1 MVHPPRGNA
10 ARWFHRAAA
19 RRRAGGDMKTH
30 DGGGAPARAA
40 RRRRT
45 ATQIAEAL
53 ELYDLARAALPAA
66 ARADLND
73 LVWSSDA
80 PPEVAALRRALEI
93 ALRPPPRTIIRG
105 VADAKAWLTAY
116 YAGRAQE
123 EMVVLSLTV
132 KHAIIR
138 HDVVA
143 IGSVSAAD
151 PAFADIF
158 RPAIRCGAGAMIVA
172 HNHPSGDPTPS
183 PEDVAFT
190 RRLREAGTL
199 LGIDVVDHLVVG
211 AGEVVSLRERRMW

>member
-1 MVHPPRGNA
+1 MNDEEKPPRATRG
-10 ARWFHRAAA
+10 
-19 RRRAGGDMKTH
+19 K
-30 DGGGAPARAA
+30 
-40 RRRRT
+40 RRT
-45 ATQIAEAL
+45 STQIAEAL

-66 ARADLND
+66 ARADLSD
-73 LVWSSDA
+73 LIWRSDA

-105 VADAKAWLTAY
+105 VADAKAWLLAY

-123 EMVVLSLTV
+123 EVVVLSLTA

-143 IGSVSAAD
+143 VGSVSSAD
-151 PAFADIF
+151 PTVADLF
-158 RPAIRCGAGAMIVA
+158 RPAIRCGAEAMIVA
-172 HNHPSGDPTPS
+172 HNHPSGDPAPS

-211 AGEVVSLRERRMW
+211 AGEVVSLRERMSAW

>member
-1 MVHPPRGNA
+1 MNDEEKTPRATRG
-10 ARWFHRAAA
+10 
-19 RRRAGGDMKTH
+19 K
-30 DGGGAPARAA
+30 
-40 RRRRT
+40 RRT
-45 ATQIAEAL
+45 STQIAEAL

-73 LVWSSDA
+73 LVWRCDA

-93 ALRPPPRTIIRG
+93 ALRPAPRTIIRG

-123 EMVVLSLTV
+123 EVVVLSLTA

-138 HDVVA
+138 HDVAAV
-143 IGSVSAAD
+143 GSVSSAD
-151 PAFADIF
+151 PTVADIV
-158 RPAIRCGAGAMIVA
+158 RPAIRCGAEAMIVA

-211 AGEVVSLRERRMW
+211 AGEVVSLRERRLW

>member
-1 MVHPPRGNA
+1 MK
-10 ARWFHRAAA
+10 
-19 RRRAGGDMKTH
+19 KTH
-30 DGGGAPARAA
+30 GGARGRAA

-45 ATQIAEAL
+45 ATEIAEAL

-73 LVWSSDA
+73 LVWHSDA

>member
-1 MVHPPRGNA
+1 VK
-10 ARWFHRAAA
+10 
-19 RRRAGGDMKTH
+19 KTH
-30 DGGGAPARAA
+30 GGARGRAA

-45 ATQIAEAL
+45 ATEIAEAL

-66 ARADLND
+66 ARADLDD
-73 LVWSSDA
+73 LVWRSDA

-93 ALRPPPRTIIRG
+93 ALRPALRTIIRG
-105 VADAKAWLTAY
+105 VDDAKAWLLAY

-143 IGSVSAAD
+143 VGSVSSAD
-151 PAFADIF
+151 PTVADVV

-172 HNHPSGDPTPS
+172 HNHPSGDATPS

-190 RRLREAGTL
+190 RRLREAGRVM
-199 LGIDVVDHLVVG
+199 GIDVVDHLVVG
-211 AGEVVSLRERRMW
+211 AGEVVSLRERRLW

>member
-1 MVHPPRGNA
+1 VK
-10 ARWFHRAAA
+10 
-19 RRRAGGDMKTH
+19 KTH

-73 LVWSSDA
+73 LVWHSDA

>member
-1 MVHPPRGNA
+1 VK
-10 ARWFHRAAA
+10 
-19 RRRAGGDMKTH
+19 KTH
-30 DGGGAPARAA
+30 GGARGRAA

-73 LVWSSDA
+73 LVWRCDA

-93 ALRPPPRTIIRG
+93 ALRPPERTLIRNAG
-105 VADAKAWLTAY
+105 DASAWLLAY

-123 EMVVLSLTV
+123 EVVVLSLTV

-138 HDVVA
+138 HDVAAV
-143 IGSVSAAD
+143 GSVSSANPTVAD
-151 PAFADIF
+151 LF

-190 RRLREAGTL
+190 RRLREAGRVM
-199 LGIDVVDHLVVG
+199 GIDVVDHLVVG
-211 AGEVVSLRERRMW
+211 AGEVVSLRERMSAW

>member
-1 MVHPPRGNA
+1 
-10 ARWFHRAAA
+10 
-19 RRRAGGDMKTH
+19 MKTH

-73 LVWSSDA
+73 LVWHSDA

>member
-1 MVHPPRGNA
+1 MNDEEKTPRATRG
-10 ARWFHRAAA
+10 
-19 RRRAGGDMKTH
+19 K
-30 DGGGAPARAA
+30 
-40 RRRRT
+40 RRT
-45 ATQIAEAL
+45 STQIAEAL

-73 LVWSSDA
+73 LVWRCDA

-93 ALRPPPRTIIRG
+93 ALRPAPRTIIRG

-123 EMVVLSLTV
+123 EMVVLSLTA

-138 HDVVA
+138 HDVAAV
-143 IGSVSAAD
+143 GSVSSAD
-151 PAFADIF
+151 PTVADIV
-158 RPAIRCGAGAMIVA
+158 RPAIRCGAEAIIVA

-211 AGEVVSLRERRMW
+211 AGEVVSLRERRLW

>member
-1 MVHPPRGNA
+1 MNDKKKLPRV
-10 ARWFHRAAA
+10 AR
-19 RRRAGGDMKTH
+19 GK
-30 DGGGAPARAA
+30 
-40 RRRRT
+40 RRT
-45 ATQIAEAL
+45 ATEIAEAL
-53 ELYDLARAALPAA
+53 ALYDLARAALPAA

-73 LVWSSDA
+73 LVWRCDA

-93 ALRPPPRTIIRG
+93 ALRPAPRTIIRG
-105 VADAKAWLTAY
+105 VADAKAWLLAY

-143 IGSVSAAD
+143 VGSVSSAD
-151 PAFADIF
+151 PTVADVV
-158 RPAIRCGAGAMIVA
+158 RPAIRCGAGALIVA
-172 HNHPSGDPTPS
+172 HNHPSGDATPS

-211 AGEVVSLRERRMW
+211 AGEVVSLRERRLW

>member
-1 MVHPPRGNA
+1 MNDKKKLPRV
-10 ARWFHRAAA
+10 AR
-19 RRRAGGDMKTH
+19 GK
-30 DGGGAPARAA
+30 
-40 RRRRT
+40 RRT
-45 ATQIAEAL
+45 ATEIAEAL
-53 ELYDLARAALPAA
+53 ELYDLARAAAGSA

-73 LVWSSDA
+73 LVWRCDA

-93 ALRPPPRTIIRG
+93 ALRPAPRTIIRG
-105 VADAKAWLTAY
+105 VADAKAWLLAY
-116 YAGRAQE
+116 YAGRTQE
-123 EMVVLSLTV
+123 EVVVLSLTV

-143 IGSVSAAD
+143 VGSVSSAD
-151 PAFADIF
+151 PTVADVV

-172 HNHPSGDPTPS
+172 HNHPSGDPAPS

-211 AGEVVSLRERRMW
+211 AGEVVSLRERRLW

>member
-1 MVHPPRGNA
+1 MNDEEKPPRATRG
-10 ARWFHRAAA
+10 
-19 RRRAGGDMKTH
+19 K
-30 DGGGAPARAA
+30 
-40 RRRRT
+40 RRT
-45 ATQIAEAL
+45 ATEIAEAL

-73 LVWSSDA
+73 LVWRSDA

-93 ALRPPPRTIIRG
+93 ALRPAPRTLIRG
-105 VADAKAWLTAY
+105 VADAKAWLLAY

-143 IGSVSAAD
+143 VGSVSSAD
-151 PAFADIF
+151 PTVADVV

-172 HNHPSGDPTPS
+172 HNHPSGDPAPS

-199 LGIDVVDHLVVG
+199 LGIDVVDRPVVG
-211 AGEVVSLRERRMW
+211 AGEVVSLRERRLEW